1 MKILAI
7 LSLIIVVA
15 MFAKDFFFGFRSQ
28 TPADYAGTGPQ
39 FILKQH
45 LNGRILSE
53 GLVYGPNGK
62 MTNSFVAELFGEWDG
77 DSGTLSE
84 NFTYSNGKTQARKWT
99 LKIGENNTFT
109 ATADDIVGAGH
120 GVKQV
125 WLLNDHVFI
134 LEFHFHTQMQG
145 ALGGSNIANRHCI
158 THFALSLFYG
168 ETR

>member
-1 MKILAI
+1 MLTQLPEFKEHKMNNPLELCELA
-7 LSLIIVVA
+7 SRA
-15 MFAKDFFFGFRSQ
+15 
-28 TPADYAGTGPQ
+28 
-39 FILKQH
+39 
-45 LNGRILSE
+45 
-53 GLVYGPNGK
+53 PN
-62 MTNSFVAELFGEWDG
+62 
-77 DSGTLSE
+77 
-84 NFTYSNGKTQARKWT
+84 
-99 LKIGENNTFT
+99 I
-109 ATADDIVGAGH
+109 GAGH